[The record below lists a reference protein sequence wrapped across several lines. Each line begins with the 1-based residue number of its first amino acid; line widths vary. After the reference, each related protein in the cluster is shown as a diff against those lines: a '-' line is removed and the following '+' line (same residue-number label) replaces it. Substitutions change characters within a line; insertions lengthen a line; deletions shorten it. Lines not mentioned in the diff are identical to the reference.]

1 MNKKKAKAGF
11 FTGLL
16 VFFTLLVLP
25 PTSSMYLSALSTVL
39 KHSHQS
45 VITKLLAETNLRS
58 VKEIT
63 PLTIDRILLQAEEI
77 LVAVPEDFALSGEK
91 GIRLAEES
99 TPSTQKLRQVIAL
112 QTRGLKHTLAL
123 ALLMAVWWMTEAL
136 PIVVV
141 ALLPM
146 VFFPTLSIAH
156 VYAARM
162 PGYFVA
168 FTPYM
173 HRLVVLFLGG
183 FTIAEAMK
191 RWNLHE
197 RIALHFIS
205 RIGFSPKKV
214 TLGVMVATALLSMFI
229 SNTATTAM
237 MMPIA
242 LSLLLQAGCHPAE
255 SRFGTTLML
264 SIAYAASI
272 GGIGTLIGTPPNVI
286 LAGFAEML
294 LHIDITFQRWL
305 AIGLPLVIILI
316 PLTWWLLIKMNPPEM
331 SKLAGSKDVV
341 KKKIS
346 DLGKLTGGERNT
358 FIIFALTA
366 FMWIARS
373 GFSIGPLYIP
383 GWTALLGVPWIDD
396 SVIAMIA
403 VLLFYITPTDFKR
416 WEFTL
421 DWKTNCNI
429 PWGTLL
435 LFGGGMAIGKA
446 LQETG
451 AAHFIAMSLMDLKSL
466 PAILILTALVL
477 LAKLLSEITSNTA
490 TTTMLMPVIFALGSA
505 LKIDPLSLM
514 IAGAV
519 ATSLVFMLPV
529 ATPPNAIVYGT
540 GYVSMAQMVR
550 NGFVLQ
556 VVSALIVVVL
566 FYFVLPSL
574 STLVTF

>member
-16 VFFTLLVLP
+16 VFFVLLFIP
-25 PTSSMYLSALSTVL
+25 PTSSMYLSALNTVL
-39 KHSHQS
+39 KHSHQN
-45 VITKLLAETNLRS
+45 VITKLLAETNLRA

-63 PLTIDRILLQAEEI
+63 PNNLHHVLTQMQEI
-77 LVAVPEDFALSGEK
+77 LVAVPEDFDTSGER
-91 GIRLAEES
+91 GIQLAEES
-99 TPSTQKLRQVIAL
+99 TQSTQQLRQVIEIQA
-112 QTRGLKHTLAL
+112 RGLKQTLAL

-146 VFFPTLSIAH
+146 VLLPTLSIAH
-156 VYAARM
+156 VHAARM

-205 RIGFSPKKV
+205 RIGFSPKRV
-214 TLGVMVATALLSMFI
+214 TLGLMIATALLSMFI

-242 LSLLLQAGCHPAE
+242 LSLLLQAGCPPAE
-255 SRFGTTLML
+255 SRFGTALML

-294 LHIDITFQRWL
+294 LHIDITFQKWL
-305 AIGLPLVIILI
+305 AIGLPLVMVLI
-316 PLTWWLLIKMNPPEM
+316 PLTWWLLIKINPPEM

-341 KKKIS
+341 KKKIN
-346 DLGKLTGGERNT
+346 DLGKLKGGERNT
-358 FIIFALTA
+358 CIIFALTA
-366 FMWIARS
+366 FMWIVRS
-373 GFSIGPLYIP
+373 GFSIGSLYIP
-383 GWTALLGVPWIDD
+383 GWTDLLGVPWIDD

-421 DWKTNCNI
+421 DWRTNCNI

-435 LFGGGMAIGKA
+435 LFGGGIALGKA

-466 PAILILTALVL
+466 PVILILAAIVL
-477 LAKLLSEITSNTA
+477 LAKVLSEITSNTA
-490 TTTMLMPVIFALGSA
+490 TSTILMPIIFAIGSA
-505 LKIDPLSLM
+505 LRIDPLSLM

-540 GYVSMAQMVR
+540 GYVSISEMIR

-556 VVSALIVVVL
+556 LVSALVVVVL
-566 FYFVLPSL
+566 LYFVMPSL
-574 STLVTF
+574 SPLVTF